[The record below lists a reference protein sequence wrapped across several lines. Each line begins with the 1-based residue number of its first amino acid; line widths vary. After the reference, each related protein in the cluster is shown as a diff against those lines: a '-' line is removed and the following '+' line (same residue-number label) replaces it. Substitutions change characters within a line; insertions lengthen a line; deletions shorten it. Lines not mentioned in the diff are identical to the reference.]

1 MKTGVLMVWTGCLV
15 SITLSVLHFAWIATA
30 VERVLVRRCWLWP
43 ELSLW
48 PIGDKEEP
56 LCQKLCP

>member
-15 SITLSVLHFAWIATA
+15 SITLSVLPPWSGCWSWH
-30 VERVLVRRCWLWP
+30 CWLWP

>member
-30 VERVLVRRCWLWP
+30 VERVLVLA
-43 ELSLW
+43 LLALAGAFALAL
-48 PIGDKEEP
+48 GDKEEP

>member
-30 VERVLVRRCWLWP
+30 VERVLVLAPVSYTHLRAH
-43 ELSLW
+43 ET
-48 PIGDKEEP
+48 
-56 LCQKLCP
+56 